1 MRGNSQKATPGI
13 TKYIYNNKLSQLINR
28 QQEINQ
34 QLEQHHK
41 GNEQFKIAL
50 SSLISLASYAYDIF
64 ASSTNDEKRQ
74 LLGYVFSNLELEGSK
89 LVYTLQKP
97 FNLFADL
104 TTCQEWLP
112 GTDSN
117 RRPDD

>member
-1 MRGNSQKATPGI
+1 M
-13 TKYIYNNKLSQLINR
+13 
-28 QQEINQ
+28 
-34 QLEQHHK
+34 LEQHHE
-41 GNEQFKIAL
+41 GNKQFKIAL
-50 SSLISLASYAYDIF
+50 SSLISLASHAYDIF

-89 LVYTLQKP
+89 LVYALQKP
-97 FNLFADL
+97 FNLFADF
-104 TTCQEWLP
+104 TTCKEWLP